1 MCYLRMSTLWGS
13 WLMLKKLHGCDVWC
27 CCYQVGGLHRKG
39 HLAFASRLAG
49 SFGELSDQLSC
60 ERPFPQMLLLS
71 CPSPATNT
79 FTMLQV

>member
-39 HLAFASRLAG
+39 PLAFASRLVG
-49 SFGELSDQLSC
+49 SLVTS
-60 ERPFPQMLLLS
+60 
-71 CPSPATNT
+71 
-79 FTMLQV
+79 